1 MRVSGLNW
9 IYLDGVLR
17 NIVAVTTNSRIK
29 MLVGKL
35 KQLSL
40 KRLLSVQIWKQFG
53 HWLFWHSSIKRKRV
67 RQLVER
73 LTLLDQDVPIEI
85 VDLRNA
91 VFGKVCLGLKP
102 VELESLLECVNAVQQ
117 PRGFEQVFICSIYPQ
132 ILRRGFGVFNISSDQ
147 PHRIDVEI
155 SYLGHNE
162 DPFFWIFEVDGNSR
176 DDPAKTLV
184 PQKHIRGNKCYLVY
198 RLGVASLVESGDLNP
213 LQWMISCQTFFNN
226 IMVDLK
232 RRNYQVTA
240 ASISDFELGRLSLLR
255 RLSLDKLKKHQSLY
269 ERQNR

>member
-1 MRVSGLNW
+1 
-9 IYLDGVLR
+9 
-17 NIVAVTTNSRIK
+17 

-73 LTLLDQDVPIEI
+73 LTLLDQNVPIEI

-91 VFGKVCLGLKP
+91 VFGKVGLGLKP

-132 ILRRGFGVFNISSDQ
+132 ILKRGFGIFNISSGQ

-155 SYLGHNE
+155 GYLGHN
-162 DPFFWIFEVDGNSR
+162 DDQFFWVFEVDGNSR
-176 DDPAKTLV
+176 DDPAKTFV
-184 PQKHIRGNKCYLVY
+184 PKKHIRGDKCYWVY
-198 RLGVASLVESGDLNP
+198 RLSVAGLGDSESVNP
-213 LQWMISCQTFFNN
+213 LHWMIGCQTFFNN
-226 IMVDLK
+226 IMADLK

-240 ASISDFELGRLSLLR
+240 ASIPDFELGRLSLLR
-255 RLSLDKLKKHQSLY
+255 RLSLDKLKKYQSRF